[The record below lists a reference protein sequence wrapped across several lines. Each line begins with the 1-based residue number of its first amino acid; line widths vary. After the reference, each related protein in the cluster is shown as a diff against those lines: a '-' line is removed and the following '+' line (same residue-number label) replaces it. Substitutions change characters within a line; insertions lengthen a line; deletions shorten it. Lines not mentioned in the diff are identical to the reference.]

1 MHFIDFLNQN
11 RPSEDFELLKQV
23 SLFTDLCN
31 PFCMKHFYLLAFLLI
46 FSSGLA
52 QDKQVNPGDIVGF
65 TLYPNPVVNGKVYI
79 ETQSNAP
86 KKVLI
91 FDVLGTLVIE
101 TTILGKELNL
111 TDLDAGVYVLR
122 VFEKNKVAT
131 RKLIVK

>member
-1 MHFIDFLNQN
+1 M
-11 RPSEDFELLKQV
+11 
-23 SLFTDLCN
+23 
-31 PFCMKHFYLLAFLLI
+31 
-46 FSSGLA
+46 
-52 QDKQVNPGDIVGF
+52 
-65 TLYPNPVVNGKVYI
+65 
-79 ETQSNAP
+79 
-86 KKVLI
+86 I

>member
-11 RPSEDFELLKQV
+11 RPSENFELLKQV
-23 SLFTDLCN
+23 YLFTDLCN
-31 PFCMKHFYLLAFLLI
+31 PFCMKQFYLLAFLLI

-52 QDKQVNPGDIVGF
+52 QDKQVNPGDIEGF
-65 TLYPNPVVNGKVYI
+65 TLYPNPVVSGKVYI
-79 ETQSNAP
+79 ETQANAP
-86 KKVLI
+86 KKVMI

>member
-11 RPSEDFELLKQV
+11 RPSENFELLKQV

-31 PFCMKHFYLLAFLLI
+31 PFCMKHFYLLTFLLI

-79 ETQSNAP
+79 KTQANAP